1 MPRERSLFSD
11 EPDLGEKR
19 SSSSNQ
25 AILQCVEKALLDTL
39 GGSAEAATLYF
50 IETKG
55 GVKLSK
61 VSRDPE
67 GFVEALR
74 LIFGAGSAE
83 LVKAISREIG
93 SRGAE
98 LGRDKRV
105 RRFAAVLERALESD
119 GRGRPG
125 EP

>member
-1 MPRERSLFSD
+1 MPRGSSLFSD
-11 EPDLGEKR
+11 GPDLGETR
-19 SSSSNQ
+19 GSSSNR
-25 AILQCVEKALLDTL
+25 AVLGCVEKALLDTL

-61 VSRDPE
+61 VSRDPQ

-74 LIFGAGSAE
+74 AIFGAGSVE
-83 LVKAISREIG
+83 LMKAILREIRSREP
-93 SRGAE
+93 E
-98 LGRDKRV
+98 LAGDGLV
-105 RRFAAVLERALESD
+105 QQFAAVMERALDSD
-119 GRGRPG
+119 GRPG

>member
-1 MPRERSLFSD
+1 MPRESSLLSD
-11 EPDLGEKR
+11 KPGLGEKR
-19 SSSSNQ
+19 GSSSNR
-25 AILQCVEKALLDTL
+25 AVLQCVEKALLYTL

-50 IETKG
+50 IETMG

-67 GFVEALR
+67 RLVEALR
-74 LIFGAGSAE
+74 AIFGSGSAE
-83 LVKAISREIG
+83 LIKAILREIRSRE
-93 SRGAE
+93 AE

-105 RRFAAVLERALESD
+105 QAFAAVMELALDSE